1 MGDNMKVGDWVRSY
15 GSGIWRVHRILEL
28 NDFDIQS
35 QTNKPRTVVFSS
47 RFVND
52 SYKRS
57 FATECCDSTFV
68 YHLQQAERDELD
80 SFINQNPYLYTKFNA
95 YKPKPI
101 DAIYNAKINIPV
113 SKSKPELEDF
123 LISYQ
128 SLFLEQLFCQLHSS
142 GLVSSDNKGWT
153 AQFVAKDHEAVDGK
167 LVYSFSTLLT
177 F

>member
-52 SYKRS
+52 AYKRS
-57 FATECCDSTFV
+57 FATECCDSAFV

-80 SFINQNPYLYTKFNA
+80 SFINQNIDLYTKFNA

-101 DAIYNAKINIPV
+101 NVIYNAKINIPV
-113 SKSKPELEDF
+113 SKSKSELEDF

-142 GLVSSDNKGWT
+142 GLASSDNKGWT

>member
-1 MGDNMKVGDWVRSY
+1 MDDNIKVGDWVRSY

-52 SYKRS
+52 SYERS
-57 FATECCDSTFV
+57 FVTECCDSTFV
-68 YHLQQAERDELD
+68 YHLQQAELD
-80 SFINQNPYLYTKFNA
+80 SFINLNIDLYTKFNA
-95 YKPKPI
+95 YKPKSI
-101 DAIYNAKINIPV
+101 NAIYNAKINIPV
-113 SKSKPELEDF
+113 SKSKSELEDL

-142 GLVSSDNKGWT
+142 GLASSDNKGWT